1 MILCLLCSSTVQI
14 LTLFINEGNIRR
26 LNWSLK
32 ELLDAEEPMDE
43 SHQGGEK
50 AGAEEADGHP
60 GHELLLV
67 DVPDDVLLGKQR
79 DGGVAED
86 LDGSHPK
93 QPDEVDDEGAAEE
106 ESHAAAAG
114 EVDGEGAGKVVEE
127 VAVGDED
134 GDGAEEE
141 EDGDGSAD
149 ALHHDGVGEESSG
162 DDDHRVLPEVD
173 EEVGEAEEAEENA
186 GCCEKAV
193 GDLETPLRA
202 LLVLRLLPSW
212 VRIRDIHLEII
223 FSLTGRKNILKTH
236 PVSSFDNA
244 AVGHEDR
251 EREHKETLG
260 VVRGKIFPL
269 KIILKPIFVLPLPD
283 QEDVRLQSELGP
295 RFQKSFHGLELL
307 EVVAHELE
315 RSMVP
320 STDQQS
326 NQQNPP
332 KKKSFQ
338 IQILI

>member
-1 MILCLLCSSTVQI
+1 M
-14 LTLFINEGNIRR
+14 
-26 LNWSLK
+26 
-32 ELLDAEEPMDE
+32 A
-43 SHQGGEK
+43 GGEK
-50 AGAEEADGHP
+50 ASEKETDCHP
-60 GHELLLV
+60 HHKLV
-67 DVPDDVLLGKQR
+67 LIHVPYNVLLGKHR
-79 DGGVAED
+79 NRGITKD
-86 LDGSHPK
+86 LDRGDSKEPNEIH
-93 QPDEVDDEGAAEE
+93 DEGAAEE

-141 EDGDGSAD
+141 ENGDGSAD
-149 ALHHDGVGEESSG
+149 AFHHDGVGEESSG

-212 VRIRDIHLEII
+212 VGIRDIHLEII
-223 FSLTGRKNILKTH
+223 FSLTGRKNILRTH
-236 PVSSFDNA
+236 PVSSLDNA

-260 VVRGKIFPL
+260 VVRGKILPL

-332 KKKSFQ
+332 KKYKIKFSNSNLDLEKNS
-338 IQILI
+338 ILTARSE

>member
-1 MILCLLCSSTVQI
+1 
-14 LTLFINEGNIRR
+14 
-26 LNWSLK
+26 
-32 ELLDAEEPMDE
+32 MDE

-67 DVPDDVLLGKQR
+67 D
-79 DGGVAED
+79 VAED

-127 VAVGDED
+127 VAVGHED

-141 EDGDGSAD
+141 ENGDGGAD
-149 ALHHDGVGEESSG
+149 AFHHDGVGEESSG

-212 VRIRDIHLEII
+212 VRIRDIH
-223 FSLTGRKNILKTH
+223 

-260 VVRGKIFPL
+260 VVRGKILPL
-269 KIILKPIFVLPLPD
+269 KIILEPIFVLPLPD

-307 EVVAHELE
+307 EIVAHELE

-326 NQQNPP
+326 NQQNPQQDLNDGVE
-332 KKKSFQ
+332 KREYENTGE
-338 IQILI
+338 ILCQPLTGDLLPPHIFLIFPFLLVFPFFP